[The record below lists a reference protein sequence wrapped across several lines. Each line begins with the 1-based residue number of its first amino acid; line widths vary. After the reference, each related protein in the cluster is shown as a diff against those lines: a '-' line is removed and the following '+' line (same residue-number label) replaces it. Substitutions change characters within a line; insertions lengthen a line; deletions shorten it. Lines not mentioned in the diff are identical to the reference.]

1 MENLRTLGT
10 KLHKKRESEGY
21 PRGLKNSN
29 LTNSGNPREE
39 RHRKNLSTQKK
50 SRRTLVLNG
59 I

>member
-29 LTNSGNPREE
+29 LTNSVYPREE

-50 SRRTLVLNG
+50 ARRPLMLNG